1 MKAPKIAKRFAK
13 ALLDEAQ
20 NQNLTELLLEEVQAF
35 RKVLEENRDLVSVL
49 NSPIIRDS
57 KKKAIVQELV
67 KSFNPLFAR
76 FINLVI
82 EHKRETYLKDILDA
96 YTYQYNEM
104 KGIRVVEV
112 SSAAALSDAQRK
124 AVLAKVQ
131 DGLVGTIELKE
142 KVDPSLL
149 GGIVITYG
157 DKQYNDS
164 LSRKLSNLKREFKKN
179 LYVSE
184 L

>member
-20 NQNLTELLLEEVQAF
+20 NQNLTEVILSEVEDFHNMMNA
-35 RKVLEENRDLVSVL
+35 NRELVVVL
-49 NSPIIRDS
+49 NSPIIPDS
-57 KKKAIVQELV
+57 KKESIVKELV
-67 KSFNPLFAR
+67 KGFNPLFAR
-76 FINLVI
+76 FVNLVI
-82 EHKRETYLKDILDA
+82 RHKREHYLKDMLAA
-96 YTYQYNEM
+96 YVEQYNEY

-112 SSAAALSDAQRK
+112 STATPLSALQRE
-124 AVLAKVQ
+124 AILAKVSA
-131 DGLVGTIELKE
+131 DLVGTIQLNE
-142 KVDPSLL
+142 KIDPALI
-149 GGIVITYG
+149 GGLIITYG

-164 LSRKLSNLKREFKKN
+164 LSRKLNNLKREFKKN